1 MKWSHR
7 YFLYFCFIFI
17 FLLFLFS
24 FFLSLCLDGASLLPS
39 CGKFQHTRLSGCQS
53 TQKERDLAARSEG
66 TWLREEKNCAPPSFL
81 LPSLQKSV
89 WSAHA
94 PRRSHGDTSP
104 TLRRNVN
111 TAGCVPL
118 GVVGQLSQGKRLR
131 EVGGCAPSICASRRA
146 SLSLIVIN
154 LLSFAFFASLTPD
167 SSVN

>member
-7 YFLYFCFIFI
+7 YFLYYYYYYFYFFS
-17 FLLFLFS
+17 FLFS
-24 FFLSLCLDGASLLPS
+24 VFMSCWRIVVAKLWEVPARKAQWLPEHAERAWPGRKKWRNVAARGKKNPASLLPS
-39 CGKFQHTRLSGCQS
+39 FF
-53 TQKERDLAARSEG
+53 
-66 TWLREEKNCAPPSFL
+66 PPSK
-81 LPSLQKSV
+81 KSV